1 MKILSKIKINNLT
14 YLFLILCALCGYL
27 KNISIIFFI
36 CIWHECGH
44 IFFLRL
50 FNYEIIE
57 IELAPFG
64 GITTT
69 NKRINSSINKEI
81 IINIGGILNQ
91 IILFL
96 ILLLLKNHLN
106 IITYNLFMFYN
117 FTILIF
123 NILPI
128 ISLDGNNIIHLLLE
142 KIFSY
147 NLSYKMNYI
156 ISSFSLIIFLIIN
169 YQYNIDNY
177 FIIIF
182 LFIKSIVYIRNYR
195 HLKNKFLLERYIND
209 FEYKK
214 IDNKTQTI
222 KQLRKEV
229 KHYFKEN
236 DKYVSEEKM
245 IAAYLHN
252 NKI

>member
-14 YLFLILCALCGYL
+14 YLFLILCTLCGYL
-27 KNISIIFFI
+27 KNIAIIFFI

-50 FNYEIIE
+50 FNYEIAE

-64 GITTT
+64 GITKT

-81 IINIGGILNQ
+81 VINLGGILNQ
-91 IILFL
+91 L
-96 ILLLLKNHLN
+96 ILYLIILLLKNHLN
-106 IITYNLFMFYN
+106 IITYNLFIFYN

-128 ISLDGNNIIHLLLE
+128 ISLDGNNIAHLLLE

-147 NLSYKMNYI
+147 NLSYKINYI
-156 ISSFSLIIFLIIN
+156 ISSISLIIFLFIN

-182 LFIKSIVYIRNYR
+182 LFVKSIVYIRNYKQ
-195 HLKNKFLLERYIND
+195 LKNKFLLERYIND

-214 IDNKTQTI
+214 INNKTKSI
-222 KQLRKEV
+222 KHLKKEV

-236 DKYVSEEKM
+236 NKYVSEGKKIE
-245 IAAYLHN
+245 AYLHN